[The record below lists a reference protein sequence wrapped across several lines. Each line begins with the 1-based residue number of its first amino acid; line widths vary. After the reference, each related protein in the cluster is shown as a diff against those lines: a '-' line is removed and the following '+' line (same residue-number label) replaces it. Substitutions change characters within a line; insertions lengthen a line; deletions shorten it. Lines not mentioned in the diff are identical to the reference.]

1 MFLAYNLP
9 ATRVYR
15 NRAELFV
22 EKYIYFCKL
31 SLLLM
36 NVIIATLGNRD
47 DPVRT
52 LVRSE
57 SADKLIVIAGKPVKD
72 IPGMEVLE
80 AKKEINPIEI
90 AENLKSDLEHSIN
103 LNVEIETVNA
113 FDFDDCLKAM
123 IAILIRESKSRRII
137 GVTGGTK
144 LLSGA
149 AMCACWIEG
158 VEAFYVLEK
167 PEKIITLPV
176 PGPGYFKE
184 LGKTKEEILICL
196 KAGKKATN
204 KIADSVGIRANTVSD
219 HLRILEE
226 WRMVKGE
233 KGQTKRKGHG
243 EAVREVIDK
252 RVTEWSLTPVGKFY
266 AEKAKEEKA
275 EEEFMAG

>member
-1 MFLAYNLP
+1 
-9 ATRVYR
+9 
-15 NRAELFV
+15 
-22 EKYIYFCKL
+22 
-31 SLLLM
+31 M

-47 DPVRT
+47 LPVRI

-57 SADKLIVIAGKPVKD
+57 RADKLILIAGKPAKD
-72 IPGMEVLE
+72 IPGMEVIE
-80 AKKEINPIEI
+80 EKKEIDPIGI
-90 AENLKSDLEHSIN
+90 AENLKSDLERIMN
-103 LNVEIETVNA
+103 LNVEIEAVNA

-123 IAILIRESKSRRII
+123 IAILIRESKNRRII

-184 LGKTKEEILICL
+184 LGKTKEEILINLL
-196 KAGKKATN
+196 KEGKKATN
-204 KIADSVGIRANTVSD
+204 KIAVSVKLNTNTVST
-219 HLRILEE
+219 HLLQLGE

-233 KGQTKRKGHG
+233 KGQTKQKGHG
-243 EAVREVIDK
+243 AAVREVIDK

-266 AEKAKEEKA
+266 AEKA
-275 EEEFMAG
+275 EEELRAGKDRK